1 MSTKEEWRSV
11 STRCGEPFAVGQV
24 ITTST
29 GVLEKGE
36 LSANN

>member
-1 MSTKEEWRSV
+1 MIMKEEWRFV

-24 ITTST
+24 TAA
-29 GVLEKGE
+29 GELQMEE